1 MILVYKY
8 IHEIHEKVLV
18 SHEKVL
24 ETTLYKN
31 NHQHVNLKYQK
42 KKIIVI
48 PLLNKGRSCTPLS
61 ISHTSIKQKQTRVTN
76 G

>member
-1 MILVYKY
+1 MSIYVYIVELWMILVYKY

-31 NHQHVNLKYQK
+31 NHQHVNLKYQ
-42 KKIIVI
+42 
-48 PLLNKGRSCTPLS
+48 NK
-61 ISHTSIKQKQTRVTN
+61 
-76 G
+76 